1 MLLSSCLRLDVSYHA
16 GQSVKSLRV
25 KVQHGLQLVLGHHE
39 AVVQTATWTWNL
51 EDSRRGICVALT
63 EWVRNL
69 TSLGFS
75 TARQLGW
82 IRLAIVAC
90 LSSEQT
96 YIKLSTKKISNRTW
110 EERLEEQ
117 GWELWGE
124 QEAGAASMLRRETML
139 ERLGESRSC
148 SPALGRGST
157 PLQRG
162 ERISRNLFVIPLS
175 KLWVVF
181 LWTMSISILQPMECP
196 IKVILQERLI
206 KPCTHLYDF
215 YKIWWMSFFMI
226 NDNPG
231 V

>member
-1 MLLSSCLRLDVSYHA
+1 MLLGSCLRLDVSYHA
-16 GQSVKSLRV
+16 GQSVKSLGV

-96 YIKLSTKKISNRTW
+96 YMKLSKKTKYQTEPEKSVWKNKVENCEESKKQGPPPCCAERPCWSALGSRDHVLQRW
-110 EERLEEQ
+110 EEEVHL
-117 GWELWGE
+117 
-124 QEAGAASMLRRETML
+124 
-139 ERLGESRSC
+139 C
-148 SPALGRGST
+148 K
-157 PLQRG
+157 G
-162 ERISRNLFVIPLS
+162 ER
-175 KLWVVF
+175 
-181 LWTMSISILQPMECP
+181 
-196 IKVILQERLI
+196 
-206 KPCTHLYDF
+206 D
-215 YKIWWMSFFMI
+215 
-226 NDNPG
+226 
-231 V
+231 